1 MRRSGVRPPSA
12 PPDPANQRSSA
23 ELMRRRAVSGSAA
36 ARLGPMPRCFLRP
49 SHQPGKSS
57 KPRRSPPPIAATHD
71 WRGPAGRIA
80 WAPKNERRQ
89 MPRSRE
95 DDHAQVVGAASCL
108 GRLRSGGAAL
118 NPSLGHAEYRGG
130 TIKIG
135 VLNDQ
140 SGLYA
145 DIAGTASVWM
155 ARKAVEDFG
164 AAAKGMKVEII
175 GGDHQNKPDIGL
187 SIARQWLDV
196 DKVDAIADVPTSS
209 VALAIN
215 ELTRDKNKV
224 FLAVGPAT

>member
-1 MRRSGVRPPSA
+1 MSKWWARPLVSA
-12 PPDPANQRSSA
+12 CSV
-23 ELMRRRAVSGSAA
+23 LAA
-36 ARLGPMPRCFLRP
+36 ALAP
-49 SHQPGKSS
+49 STG
-57 KPRRSPPPIAATHD
+57 
-71 WRGPAGRIA
+71 
-80 WAPKNERRQ
+80 N
-89 MPRSRE
+89 
-95 DDHAQVVGAASCL
+95 
-108 GRLRSGGAAL
+108 
-118 NPSLGHAEYRGG
+118 AEYRGG

-140 SGLYA
+140 SGVYA

-187 SIARQWLDV
+187 SVARQWYDV
-196 DKVDAIADVPTSS
+196 EKVDAIADVPTSS

-224 FLAVGPAT
+224 FLAVGLRLPISPARRARPTPCIGSTTRGR